1 MRVSLANLLIIGGTL
16 ALALLVTLLGAR
28 VVRWRRDVAL
38 RRHAAPVLVVP
49 LSQPPAGMRPPPAR
63 EIFHEQAV
71 LPQRRSPATVRSVP
85 PTGAS
90 PNRPA
95 PHEPEADLLY
105 VSDTELTGRPTQAV
119 RSLDDAEHDSDD
131 GTEPTPIF
139 EGRKIRFVQA
149 EEGTLEFLPGRLE
162 VVAGEDVGQEIHFAR
177 LLGELETT
185 VTFGRSE
192 GPALRHIQLLDPTV
206 SRTHARMSF
215 SGSRWHLHNL
225 SRTNAVIL
233 NGAPLPDHGDGIT
246 LEDGD
251 RIEMGAVV
259 FVFHAR

>member
-1 MRVSLANLLIIGGTL
+1 MRVSLANLLIISGTL

-28 VVRWRRDVAL
+28 LVRWRRDVAL

-49 LSQPPAGMRPPPAR
+49 LSEPPAGMRPALSR
-63 EIFHEQAV
+63 EVFPERDPFA
-71 LPQRRSPATVRSVP
+71 QRRSPPTVRQVTPRGTAPSQP
-85 PTGAS
+85 PDL
-90 PNRPA
+90 
-95 PHEPEADLLY
+95 EEDLLY
-105 VSDTELTGRPTQAV
+105 VSDEALAIRRPTQPIPRV
-119 RSLDDAEHDSDD
+119 EDAEHTIDAA
-131 GTEPTPIF
+131 EATPIF

-177 LLGELETT
+177 LLGEVETT

-206 SRTHARMSF
+206 SRTHARMNF
-215 SGSRWHLHNL
+215 TGGRWHLSNL

>member
-1 MRVSLANLLIIGGTL
+1 MRVSLVNLLIISGAL

-28 VVRWRRDVAL
+28 LVRWRRDVAL

-49 LSQPPAGMRPPPAR
+49 LSQPPGGMRPSLSH
-63 EIFHEQAV
+63 EIFPAHEV
-71 LPQRRSPATVRSVP
+71 FPQRRSPTTVRQVT
-85 PTGAS
+85 PTGTAS
-90 PNRPA
+90 GPPRDL
-95 PHEPEADLLY
+95 EEDLLY
-105 VSDTELTGRPTQAV
+105 VTEAEIATRRPTQPV
-119 RSLDDAEHDSDD
+119 PRIEDADHTIETAES
-131 GTEPTPIF
+131 TPIF
-139 EGRKIRFVQA
+139 EGRKIRFVRA

-162 VVAGEDVGQEIHFAR
+162 VVAGEDLGQEIHFAR
-177 LLGELETT
+177 LLGEVETT

-206 SRTHARMSF
+206 SRTHARMNF
-215 SGSRWHLHNL
+215 SSGRWHLHNL
-225 SRTNAVIL
+225 SRTNSVIL
-233 NGAPLPDHGDGIT
+233 NGASLPDHGDGIT

>member
-1 MRVSLANLLIIGGTL
+1 MRVSLANILIITGAL

-28 VVRWRRDVAL
+28 LVRWRRDMAL
-38 RRHAAPVLVVP
+38 RQHAAPVLVVP
-49 LSQPPAGMRPPPAR
+49 LSQPPAAVRPALSN
-63 EIFHEQAV
+63 EIFAERDV
-71 LPQRRSPATVRSVP
+71 FPQRRSPTTVRPVTP
-85 PTGAS
+85 RPVAAQS
-90 PNRPA
+90 PDELA
-95 PHEPEADLLY
+95 GDLQY
-105 VSDTELTGRPTQAV
+105 IESDALRDRPTLSMEAIE
-119 RSLDDAEHDSDD
+119 DAEHTIESAT
-131 GTEPTPIF
+131 GATPIF
-139 EGRKIRFVQA
+139 EGRRIRFVQA

-162 VVAGEDVGQEIHFAR
+162 VVAGDDTGQEIHFAR
-177 LLGELETT
+177 LLGETDTT

-206 SRTHARMSF
+206 SRTHARMNF
-215 SGSRWHLHNL
+215 AGGRWHLVNL
-225 SRTNAVIL
+225 SRTNAVNL

>member
-1 MRVSLANLLIIGGTL
+1 MRVSLVNLLIISGTL

-28 VVRWRRDVAL
+28 LVRWRRDVAL
-38 RRHAAPVLVVP
+38 RRHAVPALVVP
-49 LSQPPAGMRPPPAR
+49 LSQPPAGTRPVMSREVSPQQ
-63 EIFHEQAV
+63 EIF
-71 LPQRRSPATVRSVP
+71 PPRRSPATVRRITPAGAPAKEP
-85 PTGAS
+85 PDL
-90 PNRPA
+90 
-95 PHEPEADLLY
+95 EADLLY
-105 VSDTELTGRPTQAV
+105 VSEADVTTERPTQPIPPV
-119 RSLDDAEHDSDD
+119 EDAEHTIETADA
-131 GTEPTPIF
+131 TPIF
-139 EGRKIRFVQA
+139 EGRRIRFVQA

-177 LLGELETT
+177 LHGEVDTT

-206 SRTHARMSF
+206 SRTHARMNF
-215 SGSRWHLHNL
+215 DGGRWHLHNL
-225 SRTNAVIL
+225 SHTNAVIL
-233 NGAPLPDHGDGIT
+233 NGAPLPDHGEGIT